1 MTPSSKRTVLRPL
14 SVISFIL
21 ATSLIY
27 RLPFHQNTLSSSSS
41 FYLTLAG
48 ILISVYNIAI
58 IFAWLGFGRVMG
70 VTITILSVIFVLV
83 LNLRIGLFGHSVFTL
98 PFFFT
103 AFLGFRCWRAKD
115 IINDSYHL
123 KLEKLSEDINILS
136 NEIEEKRRGIFSVE
150 EKLKKYAVLKEVIE
164 SFSTQLL
171 LDDIKKLIMEKTSKT
186 LGKQGRILLFLV
198 DTEKQELMLSASQGA
213 RRISAKKGDLF
224 DRWVLKN
231 RKSLIVEDIVTDFR
245 FSTDSQGE
253 LKKIFRSLIASPL
266 MSGDKM
272 IGILR
277 MDNEREFIYAQDD
290 LRLLG
295 IIADIG
301 AVAIENALLYS
312 RTQELAMK
320 DSLTGLAVRR
330 YFMERLREEAKRTA
344 IKKGCLSLLM
354 IDIDNF
360 KKYNDQFGHAAGDIV
375 LKHLAQTMNGLVKEG
390 DIVARY
396 GGEEIVI
403 MLCGRNKKEAI
414 LAAEEIRKAVKGSP
428 ITLRRYTANVTISV
442 GISSYPEDS
451 LPVEGLIRIADER
464 LYKAKAQGRD
474 RVCSA

>member
-1 MTPSSKRTVLRPL
+1 MTPSSKRTVLGIL
-14 SVISFIL
+14 SIISFIL
-21 ATSLIY
+21 ATTFIY
-27 RLPFHQNTLSSSSS
+27 RLPFHQNILSSSSS
-41 FYLTLAG
+41 FYLTFAG
-48 ILISVYNIAI
+48 ILISIYNIAI
-58 IFAWLGFGRVMG
+58 IFAWLGFGPFMG

-103 AFLGFRCWRAKD
+103 AFMGHRCWRAEETLD
-115 IINDSYHL
+115 DSYHL
-123 KLEKLSEDINILS
+123 KLEKIGEDINIIS
-136 NEIEEKRRGIFSVE
+136 NEIEEKRKSIFSVE
-150 EKLKKYAVLKEVIE
+150 EKLKRYSVLKEVIE
-164 SFSTQLL
+164 SFSTRLL

-186 LGKQGRILLFLV
+186 LGKPGRILLFLV

-213 RRISAKKGDLF
+213 ERVSAKKGDLF
-224 DRWVLKN
+224 DRWVLKH
-231 RKSLIVEDIVTDFR
+231 RKSLVVEDIVTDFR

-266 MSGDKM
+266 SSGDKV

-277 MDNEREFIYAQDD
+277 MDNESEFAYAQDD

-295 IIADIG
+295 IIADLG
-301 AVAIENALLYS
+301 AVAIENALLYAK
-312 RTQELAMK
+312 TQELAMK

-330 YFMERLREEAKRTA
+330 YFMERLQEEVKRTA
-344 IKKGCLSLLM
+344 IKKARLSLLM
-354 IDIDNF
+354 IDIDHF

-375 LKHLAQTMNGLVKEG
+375 LKHLASTMNGLVKEG

-403 MLCGRNKKEAI
+403 MLCGRSKKEAV
-414 LAAEEIRKAVKGSP
+414 LAAEEIRKAVKASP
-428 ITLRRYTANVTISV
+428 ITLRRHTANVTISV
-442 GISSYPEDS
+442 GVSSYPEDS

-474 RVCSA
+474 RVCSV